1 MVYLVKMKYVKLGE
15 KFMLGTIAKGK
26 IIDQNDEAYYVQ
38 IEGLTYEL
46 KRKEITQEQQPK
58 LGDEIK
64 GFLYD
69 DKQHNRE
76 MTQFLPF
83 AQQDQYGWGKVTDVK
98 FDLGVFVDIG
108 LPDKDVVLSVDDL
121 PFAKERWPRK
131 DDQLLVH
138 LETDD
143 KERIWAKLADENIFE
158 QLAAH
163 FPNDMKN
170 KDVFGTVYS
179 SREIGAFVITTDYY
193 LAFVHASQMS
203 RPLRLGEQFKGRVV
217 GISQYGRLNLSSLPR
232 AFEEIDDDAQMIL
245 MSLRRKNTKTLPFY
259 DKSDAQEIKNYF
271 GISKAAFKRALGH
284 LLKARYIS
292 EDKTAGT
299 ISLINDPEDEQDA

>member
-1 MVYLVKMKYVKLGE
+1 
-15 KFMLGTIAKGK
+15 MLGSIATGK
-26 IIDQNDEAYYVQ
+26 IIDQNATAYYVQ
-38 IEGLTYEL
+38 VEGITYEL
-46 KRKEITQEQQPK
+46 KRKEVTQEEQLN
-58 LGDEIK
+58 LGDEVK

-76 MTQFLPF
+76 MTQFLPY
-83 AQQDQYGWGKVTDVK
+83 AQADQYGWGKVTEIK
-98 FDLGVFVDIG
+98 YDLGVFVDIG

-121 PFAKERWPRK
+121 PFDKDHWPRK

-138 LETDD
+138 LETDS

-158 QLAAH
+158 QLSAH
-163 FPNDMKN
+163 FPNDMVN

-179 SREIGAFVITTDYY
+179 SREVGAFVITSEYY
-193 LAFVHASQMS
+193 LGFVHSSQMT
-203 RPLRLGEQFKGRVV
+203 RPLRLGEQFKGRVI

-245 MSLRRKNTKTLPFY
+245 MSLRRKRDKTLPFY

-271 GISKAAFKRALGH
+271 GISKSAFKRALGH
-284 LLKARYIS
+284 LLKAEYIT
-292 EDKTAGT
+292 ENKDNGT
-299 ISLINDPEDEQDA
+299 ITMISDPEEKTNE

>member
-1 MVYLVKMKYVKLGE
+1 
-15 KFMLGTIAKGK
+15 MLGTIAKGK
-26 IIDQNDEAYYVQ
+26 VIDQNDDAYYVQ
-38 IEGLTYEL
+38 IEGVTYEL
-46 KRKEITQEQQPK
+46 KRKEITQEEPPK
-58 LGDEIK
+58 LGDEVK

-69 DKQHNRE
+69 DKQHNRQ

-83 AQQDQYGWGKVTDVK
+83 AQADQYGWSKVTDVR

-121 PFAKERWPRK
+121 PFNKDVWPRK

-143 KERIWAKLADENIFE
+143 KGRIWAKLADEDIFE
-158 QLAAH
+158 QLSAH

-179 SREIGAFVITTDYY
+179 SRDVGAFVITSDYY
-193 LAFVHASQMS
+193 LAFVHASQMAQ
-203 RPLRLGEQFKGRVV
+203 PLRVGEQFKGRVV

-245 MSLRRKNTKTLPFY
+245 MSLRRKRDKTLPFY

-271 GISKAAFKRALGH
+271 GISKSAFKRALGH
-284 LLKARYIS
+284 LLKNRYIS
-292 EDKTAGT
+292 EDKEVGSIT
-299 ISLINDPEDEQDA
+299 LINDPEAEKNE

>member
-1 MVYLVKMKYVKLGE
+1 
-15 KFMLGTIAKGK
+15 MLGSIATGK
-26 IIDQNDEAYYVQ
+26 IIDQNATAYYVQ
-38 IEGLTYEL
+38 VEGITYEL
-46 KRKEITQEQQPK
+46 KRKEVTQEEQLN
-58 LGDEIK
+58 LGDEVK

-76 MTQFLPF
+76 MTQFLPY
-83 AQQDQYGWGKVTDVK
+83 AQADQYGWGKVTEIK
-98 FDLGVFVDIG
+98 YDLGVFVDIG

-121 PFAKERWPRK
+121 PFDKDHWPRK

-138 LETDD
+138 LETDS

-158 QLAAH
+158 QLSAH
-163 FPNDMKN
+163 FPNDMVN

-179 SREIGAFVITTDYY
+179 SREVGAFVITSEYY
-193 LAFVHASQMS
+193 LGFVHSSQMA
-203 RPLRLGEQFKGRVV
+203 RPLRLGEQFKGRVI

-245 MSLRRKNTKTLPFY
+245 MSLRRKRDKTLPFY

-271 GISKAAFKRALGH
+271 GISKSAFKRALGH
-284 LLKARYIS
+284 LLKAEYIT
-292 EDKTAGT
+292 ENKDNGT
-299 ISLINDPEDEQDA
+299 ITMISDPEEKTNE